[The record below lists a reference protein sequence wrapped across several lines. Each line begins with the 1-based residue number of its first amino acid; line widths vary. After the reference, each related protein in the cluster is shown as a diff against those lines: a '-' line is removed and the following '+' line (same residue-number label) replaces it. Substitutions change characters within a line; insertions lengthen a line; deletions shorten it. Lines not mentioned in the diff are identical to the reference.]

1 MFPFCNTGCWSW
13 WPKSSGSVKKERSGR
28 HWNGNGSAGDKG
40 RSCQLPDRG
49 YRKMRCAGLLKTLI
63 TQMGTMYGSVISK

>member
-1 MFPFCNTGCWSW
+1 MSISLEPFPLCNTGCWNW

-40 RSCQLPDRG
+40 KSCQLPDSG
-49 YRKMRCAGLLKTLI
+49 YRKMRCAGLLRSGGGKRLK
-63 TQMGTMYGSVISK
+63 S